1 MQVIYLDVLFVLN
14 ALMDGCIL
22 CAAASLSGRVLQKR
36 RICAGAAVGALWAVI
51 SVLWI
56 PAASVPARVLC
67 GVLMALT
74 AFGLDGLRRT
84 VRSLLSVLLVSF
96 VFAGCVSALAS
107 CTSAVRV
114 AGTGVYLPVTLEMI
128 AAAAACAWGITALVF
143 RRRASGDIP
152 QGETVTIGFRGK
164 EVRVHLL
171 PDSGNALRDPVSGLP
186 VLVINR
192 VSAMKLFPPELRF
205 VPMELRRHNS
215 AELLCRLGTNSGDFR
230 LVPCHTISG
239 EGLML
244 CFRPQ
249 RVVRAD
255 GTEYPALVAVTADSV
270 GDYDGLIAP
279 IRGAK
284 AVHS

>member
-22 CAAASLSGRVLQKR
+22 CASAALCGRVVYKR
-36 RICAGAAVGALWAVI
+36 RICAGAAAGALWAVI
-51 SVLWI
+51 SVLWA
-56 PAASVPARVLC
+56 PAASVAGRTLC

-74 AFGLDGLRRT
+74 AFGIDGLRRT

-96 VFAGCVSALAS
+96 VFAGCVTALAS
-107 CTSAVRV
+107 CTSAVAV
-114 AGTGVYLPVTLEMI
+114 AGAGVYLPVTLEMI
-128 AAAAACAWGITALVF
+128 AAAAACAWAITALVF
-143 RRRASGDIP
+143 RRRASGALP
-152 QGETVTIGFRGK
+152 KGETVTIGFLGR
-164 EVRVHLL
+164 ELRVHLL
-171 PDSGNALRDPVSGLP
+171 PDSGNVLRDPLSGLP

-192 VSAMKLFPPELRF
+192 ASAMKLFPPELRF
-205 VPMELRRHNS
+205 VPMQLRRCNS
-215 AELLCRLGTNSGDFR
+215 AELLCRMGEHAGEFR
-230 LVPCHTISG
+230 LVSCHTISG

-249 RVVRAD
+249 RVMRENGA
-255 GTEYPALVAVTADSV
+255 EYPALVAVTSDSV

-279 IRGAK
+279 IRK